1 VRASERHGSI
11 RAVVLAAGRGT
22 RMRAASHAVVLDAE
36 QERAAD
42 RGLKALVPFNGQ
54 PFLSYVL
61 TALADAGYVDVCLVV
76 PPGDDP
82 IRACYEH
89 IATRRL
95 RLHFAVQEQPL
106 GSAHALLAAESFA
119 GIDDIAVINSDNL
132 YPADALRALRTLTG
146 SGLIGFRRS
155 GLLRGN
161 IDAGRIAGYAL
172 IATDETGALSSIIE
186 KPTADSI
193 AAAGDDVLVSMTCW
207 RFRPGIFEAIR
218 ATPRSARG
226 EYEIPDAVARLM
238 VSERFDVVPMSV
250 PVLDLSRR
258 DDIPHADALLRG
270 MRVDL

>member
-1 VRASERHGSI
+1 
-11 RAVVLAAGRGT
+11 
-22 RMRAASHAVVLDAE
+22 MVLDAA

-119 GIDDIAVINSDNL
+119 GIDDIAVINSDNF
-132 YPADALRALRTLTG
+132 YPADALRALRALTG

-155 GLLRGN
+155 GLLGGN
-161 IDAGRIAGYAL
+161 IDADRLAGFAL
-172 IATDETGALSSIIE
+172 ITTDGTGALSSVME
-186 KPTADSI
+186 KPTADSVR
-193 AAAGDDVLVSMTCW
+193 AAGDDALLSMTCW
-207 RFRPGIFEAIR
+207 RFRPGIFDAIR
-218 ATPRSARG
+218 ATPRSVRG
-226 EYEIPDAVARLM
+226 EYEIPDAVRQLM
-238 VSERFDVVPMSV
+238 QSERFEVARMSV

-258 DDIPHADALLRG
+258 ADIPRVDALLRG
-270 MRVDL
+270 LRVDL

>member
-1 VRASERHGSI
+1 
-11 RAVVLAAGRGT
+11 
-22 RMRAASHAVVLDAE
+22 MRAAVPGAVLDRA

-42 RGLKALVPFNGQ
+42 AGLKALMPFHGH

-82 IRACYEH
+82 IRACFEH

-119 GIDDIAVINSDNL
+119 DDHDVAVINSDNL
-132 YPADALRALRTLTG
+132 YPADALRALRQMTG
-146 SGLIGFRRS
+146 SGLIGFQRS
-155 GLLRGN
+155 GLLSGN
-161 IDAGRIAGYAL
+161 IDADRLAGFAL
-172 IATDETGALSSIIE
+172 ITTDGTGALSSVME
-186 KPTADSI
+186 KPTADSVR
-193 AAAGDDVLVSMTCW
+193 AARDDALLSMTCW
-207 RFRPGIFEAIR
+207 RFRPGIFDAIR
-218 ATPRSARG
+218 ATPRSVRG
-226 EYEIPDAVARLM
+226 EYEIPDAVAWL
-238 VSERFDVVPMSV
+238 VQSERFEVVPVSV

-258 DDIPHADALLRG
+258 DDIPRVDALLRG